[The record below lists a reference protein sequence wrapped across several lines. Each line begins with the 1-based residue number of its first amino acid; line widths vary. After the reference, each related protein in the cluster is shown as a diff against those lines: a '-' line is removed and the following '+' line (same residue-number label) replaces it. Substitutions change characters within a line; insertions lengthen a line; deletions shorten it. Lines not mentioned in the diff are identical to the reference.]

1 MAERFGVTM
10 TERTVGKLP
19 RRLGFVRL
27 SVRPR
32 HPAHDAAAQAAH
44 KRTSPS
50 WLPRRS
56 RSTPAASRSNSGG
69 STRHGA
75 ASRAP

>member
-32 HPAHDAAAQAAH
+32 HPAHGAAAQAAH
-44 KRTSPS
+44 AA
-50 WLPRRS
+50 
-56 RSTPAASRSNSGG
+56 TPAPAEG
-69 STRHGA
+69 SPA
-75 ASRAP
+75 AAQAAGEVQ